1 MLAAQAQQHTSVISA
16 LRSTLSRPYSLKQFN
31 YEIAYEHQWLQLLN
45 AIKAVDRAANSRNG
59 WVTLVNPPMLPTK
72 QALLDHGINPA
83 EVRVIY
89 AETEATVLQCLAAKT
104 DRLTVAWSTQ
114 PTDIDFQVYSQE
126 LLNNDVLIFE
136 PKMSRSPT
144 QQLELFS

>member
-1 MLAAQAQQHTSVISA
+1 MLAAQAQHTSVISA
-16 LRSTLSRPYSLKQFN
+16 LRSTLSRPFSLKQFN
-31 YEIAYEHQWLQLLN
+31 YEISYEHQWLQLVN
-45 AIKAVDRAANSRNG
+45 AVKSVEQTKNARNG
-59 WVTLVNPPMLPTK
+59 WVTLINPPMLPTK
-72 QALLDHGINPA
+72 QALLDHGISPA

-89 AETEATVLQCLAAKT
+89 ADTETTVLQCLAAKT

-136 PKMSRSPT
+136 PKTSRSPT